1 MAASPDQELKFEKEK
16 SSSDTVREVPQKLS
30 TIFVFTIIHYLVVTQ
45 DLERNVYVIVFSL

>member
-30 TIFVFTIIHYLVVTQ
+30 TIFVFTIMHYLVVTQ